1 MFNGMKRFSPTT
13 SVSDFPFLLRRH
25 RMFELEPDCI
35 RMFGFPLD
43 TKYDDPALSN
53 DEKFVKKGIAL
64 IVAVDIALTFL
75 GPDLEPLEDQL
86 VELGTRHVGRQCK
99 PKHWPMVGVAL
110 FYTLEQALGDKFTK
124 EIQDCWVTLY
134 NFLGYHM
141 IRGLIQNG
149 GPTWEDN

>member
-1 MFNGMKRFSPTT
+1 
-13 SVSDFPFLLRRH
+13 
-25 RMFELEPDCI
+25 MFELEPDCI
-35 RMFGFPLD
+35 PMYGFPLD

-53 DEKFVKKGIAL
+53 NEKFVKKGITF
-64 IVAVDIALTFL
+64 IVMVDIALSYL
-75 GPDLEPLEDQL
+75 GPDLEPLEVQL
-86 VELGTRHVGRQCK
+86 VDLGSRHVAKHCK

-110 FYTLEQALGDKFTK
+110 FHTLEQLLGDKFTK